1 MSAAA
6 NLRLVDNPLGEKE
19 RLADEQNVLVGSGRA
34 IAVAKFRELADK
46 LESGELDGAR
56 VQWRRQSTAE
66 MDAGNPSQMQTV
78 TVTAD
83 ADYRVGTVQLLT
95 FTIDESFEEPKGG

>member
-1 MSAAA
+1 MSAA
-6 NLRLVDNPLGEKE
+6 LKIVPTRVENPLGEKE
-19 RLADEQNVLVGSGRA
+19 LKADEKIVLTGEGRA

-56 VQWRRQSTAE
+56 VQWRRQSGAE
-66 MDAGNPSQMQTV
+66 MAAGNPSEMQTV

-83 ADYRVGTVQLLT
+83 EDFQVGTVQLLT
-95 FTIDESFEEPKGG
+95 FAIEEG

>member
-1 MSAAA
+1 MSAALKLA
-6 NLRLVDNPLGEKE
+6 PARLDNPLGEKE
-19 RLADEQNVLVGSGRA
+19 RKADDKIVLTGEGRA

-66 MDAGNPSQMQTV
+66 MDAGNPSEMVTV
-78 TVTAD
+78 TVD
-83 ADYRVGTVQLLT
+83 ADGDYQVGTVQLLT
-95 FTIDESFEEPKGG
+95 FTIEEG